1 MKYKIFFTDSIEVLD
16 NEELIGE
23 ANTFI
28 EACEILKQDPV
39 VATSHYWRY
48 LLGDMATFIDYGSYS
63 RFAAIVPPVSM
74 KELMGEVEEE
84 S

>member
-1 MKYKIFFTDSIEVLD
+1 MKYKIFFTDSIEVLH

-23 ANTFI
+23 ADTFV
-28 EACEILKQDPV
+28 EACKILNQDPV
-39 VATSHYWRY
+39 AATNRYWRY
-48 LLGDMATFIDYGSYS
+48 LLGDVATFIDYGSYS

-74 KELMGEVEEE
+74 KELMGEAEEK